1 MQEVLA
7 SIIFLFIK
15 HPYDV
20 GDRVQINKE
29 FYIVQE
35 INLLSTVFMDS
46 SSAYV
51 QAPNDV
57 LNTLVSLCSRMMS
70 SAIHVRVFQWI
81 QNVRRSKE
89 VCHGWYCVSTVLKGE
104 PQMCEVFTFDVAY
117 TTSFHDLERLR
128 ENMLA
133 YLESEKRDYQPVFNL
148 TVKGSLVGLEQ
159 KATSSYI

>member
-1 MQEVLA
+1 MRLFGPLPHCRGVGLSWLIGASMQEVLA

-51 QAPNDV
+51 QAPNNV
-57 LNTLVSLCSRMMS
+57 LNTLVSLCSRMTS
-70 SAIHVRVFQWI
+70 SAIHDKYSSGSKMFAGAKRYVMNGI
-81 QNVRRSKE
+81 ACRR
-89 VCHGWYCVSTVLKGE
+89 Y
-104 PQMCEVFTFDVAY
+104 
-117 TTSFHDLERLR
+117 
-128 ENMLA
+128 
-133 YLESEKRDYQPVFNL
+133 
-148 TVKGSLVGLEQ
+148 
-159 KATSSYI
+159 

>member
-51 QAPNDV
+51 QAPNNV
-57 LNTLVSLCSRMMS
+57 LNTLVSLCSRMTS
-70 SAIHVRVFQWI
+70 SAIHEKVFQWI

-89 VCHGWYCVSTVLKGE
+89 VCHEWYCVSTVLKGE
-104 PQMCEVFTFDVAY
+104 P
-117 TTSFHDLERLR
+117 
-128 ENMLA
+128 
-133 YLESEKRDYQPVFNL
+133 
-148 TVKGSLVGLEQ
+148 
-159 KATSSYI
+159 

>member
-51 QAPNDV
+51 QAPNNV
-57 LNTLVSLCSRMMS
+57 LNTLVSLCSRMTS
-70 SAIHVRVFQWI
+70 SAIHEKYSSGSKMFAGAKRYVMNGI
-81 QNVRRSKE
+81 ACRR
-89 VCHGWYCVSTVLKGE
+89 Y
-104 PQMCEVFTFDVAY
+104 
-117 TTSFHDLERLR
+117 
-128 ENMLA
+128 
-133 YLESEKRDYQPVFNL
+133 
-148 TVKGSLVGLEQ
+148 
-159 KATSSYI
+159 